1 MRAVALTALLLLG
14 GCVSDYPYQDPY
26 GNYGYG
32 GGYQQQPYGQQPYGQ
47 SYGGYGYGDRDRRDR
62 DDDRRRGQYG
72 YYDQD
77 EWQGPP
83 KENFAACAGTPNDHQ
98 KNGEWEYWIYAPQRP
113 RYGYG
118 DSRNY
123 CEALVTIRK
132 GRVLGIDYRDGR
144 GRTLG
149 PGAHCAPRL
158 EACLR

>member
-14 GCVSDYPYQDPY
+14 GCVSDYPYQQPH
-26 GNYGYG
+26 GYD
-32 GGYQQQPYGQQPYGQ
+32 GGYQQQPYSQQPYGQ
-47 SYGGYGYGDRDRRDR
+47 PYGYSDRDRRDR
-62 DDDRRRGQYG
+62 DDDRRRNDYG
-72 YYDQD
+72 YGDQD
-77 EWQGPP
+77 RWQGPA
-83 KENFAACAGTPNDHQ
+83 KENFAACAGMPNDHQ
-98 KNGEWEYWIYAPQRP
+98 KNGEWEYWIYAPQRA
-113 RYGYG
+113 RYGDPRG
-118 DSRNY
+118 Y